1 MKILEYDEKLTFKS
15 KYYDEE
21 AVFLDIETTGLSPM
35 RSFIYLIGLVF
46 IDLKEM
52 TMHITQIIAEDR
64 DEEEEILKLTKEKL
78 KGYKTVVTYNGN
90 SFDLPFIAKRSE
102 RYGIEPIAMDSFD
115 MYEKLRLHKDT
126 LKLDGLKQKNIEKKL
141 GITREDRYN
150 GGECISF
157 YKDYVKNKNQESF
170 DRFVLH
176 NYDDLLYMPATM
188 SILDLLDEK
197 ITIDIDGRKYKFDK
211 HSIKKDILMIDFT
224 TDMGINTYVEETGYL
239 IEEDEER
246 RHLEFTLKT
255 GYMKDAR
262 KVKYLEKSSLARLK
276 SEDFDGED
284 LVEEGIVPIRIQNKL
299 FIRNIIKLGSI

>member
-46 IDLKEM
+46 IDLKKM
-52 TMHITQIIAEDR
+52 TMHITQLIAEDK
-64 DEEEEILKLTKEKL
+64 DEEEEILKLMKERL

-262 KVKYLEKSSLARLK
+262 KVKYLEKSSLASLK
-276 SEDFDGED
+276 SEDFDGEE

>member
-46 IDLKEM
+46 IDLKKV
-52 TMHITQIIAEDR
+52 TMHITQLIAEDR
-64 DEEEEILKLTKEKL
+64 DEEEEILRLMKERL

-170 DRFVLH
+170 NRFVLH

-262 KVKYLEKSSLARLK
+262 KVKYLEKSSLASLK

-284 LVEEGIVPIRIQNKL
+284 LVEEGVVPIRIQNKL

>member
-46 IDLKEM
+46 IDLKKM
-52 TMHITQIIAEDR
+52 TMHITQLIAEDR
-64 DEEEEILKLTKEKL
+64 DEEEEILKLMKERL

-262 KVKYLEKSSLARLK
+262 KVKYLEKSSLASLK
-276 SEDFDGED
+276 SEDFDGEE
-284 LVEEGIVPIRIQNKL
+284 LVEEGVVPIRIQNKL

>member
-52 TMHITQIIAEDR
+52 TMHITQLIAEDR
-64 DEEEEILKLTKEKL
+64 DEEEEILKLMKERL

-262 KVKYLEKSSLARLK
+262 KVKYLEKSSLASLK

>member
-46 IDLKEM
+46 IDLKKV
-52 TMHITQIIAEDR
+52 TMHITQLIAEDR

-170 DRFVLH
+170 NRFVLH

-224 TDMGINTYVEETGYL
+224 TDMGINTYIEETGYL

-262 KVKYLEKSSLARLK
+262 KVKYLEKSSLASL
-276 SEDFDGED
+276 SHEDFDGED

>member
-46 IDLKEM
+46 IDLKKV
-52 TMHITQIIAEDR
+52 TMHITQLIAEDR
-64 DEEEEILKLTKEKL
+64 DEEEEILKLMKERL

-170 DRFVLH
+170 NRFVLH

-224 TDMGINTYVEETGYL
+224 TDMGINTYIEETGYL

-262 KVKYLEKSSLARLK
+262 KVKYLEKSSLASLK

-284 LVEEGIVPIRIQNKL
+284 LVEDGVVPIRIQNKL

>member
-46 IDLKEM
+46 IDLKKV
-52 TMHITQIIAEDR
+52 TMHITQLIAEDR
-64 DEEEEILKLTKEKL
+64 DEEEEILKLMKEKL
-78 KGYKTVVTYNGN
+78 NGYKTVVTYNGN

-102 RYGIEPIAMDSFD
+102 RYGIEPIVMDSFD

-262 KVKYLEKSSLARLK
+262 KVKYLEKSSLASLK

>member
-46 IDLKEM
+46 IDLKKV
-52 TMHITQIIAEDR
+52 TMHITQLIAEDR
-64 DEEEEILKLTKEKL
+64 DEEEEILRLMKERL

-262 KVKYLEKSSLARLK
+262 KVKYLEKSSLASLK
-276 SEDFDGED
+276 SEDFDGEE

>member
-46 IDLKEM
+46 IDLKRV
-52 TMHITQIIAEDR
+52 TMHITQLIAEDR
-64 DEEEEILKLTKEKL
+64 DEEEEILKLMKERL

-224 TDMGINTYVEETGYL
+224 TDMGINTYVEEIGYL

-262 KVKYLEKSSLARLK
+262 KVKYLEKSSLASLK

-284 LVEEGIVPIRIQNKL
+284 LVEEAIVPIRIQNKL

>member
-46 IDLKEM
+46 IDLKKL
-52 TMHITQIIAEDR
+52 TMHITQLIAEDR
-64 DEEEEILKLTKEKL
+64 DEEEEILKLMKERL

-141 GITREDRYN
+141 GINREDRYN

-157 YKDYVKNKNQESF
+157 YKDYAKNKNQESF

-239 IEEDEER
+239 IEEDKIR

-262 KVKYLEKSSLARLK
+262 KVKYLEKSSLASL
-276 SEDFDGED
+276 SHEDFDGED
-284 LVEEGIVPIRIQNKL
+284 LLEEGIVPIRIQNKL

>member
-64 DEEEEILKLTKEKL
+64 DEEEEILKLMKERL

-262 KVKYLEKSSLARLK
+262 KVKYLEKSSLASLK

>member
-46 IDLKEM
+46 IDLKKV
-52 TMHITQIIAEDR
+52 TMHITQLIAEDR
-64 DEEEEILKLTKEKL
+64 DEEEEILRLMKERL

-262 KVKYLEKSSLARLK
+262 KVKYLEKSSLSSLK

-284 LVEEGIVPIRIQNKL
+284 LVEEGVVPIRIQNKL

>member
-46 IDLKEM
+46 IDLKKV
-52 TMHITQIIAEDR
+52 TMHITQLIAEDR
-64 DEEEEILKLTKEKL
+64 DEEEEILRLMKERL

-102 RYGIEPIAMDSFD
+102 RYGIEPIVMDSFD

-262 KVKYLEKSSLARLK
+262 KVKYLEKSSLASLK

-284 LVEEGIVPIRIQNKL
+284 LVEEGVVPIRIQNKL

>member
-46 IDLKEM
+46 IDLKKV
-52 TMHITQIIAEDR
+52 TMHITQLIAEDR
-64 DEEEEILKLTKEKL
+64 DEEEEILRLMKERL

-157 YKDYVKNKNQESF
+157 YKDYVKNKNKESF
-170 DRFVLH
+170 NRFVLH

-262 KVKYLEKSSLARLK
+262 KVKYLEKSSLASLK

-284 LVEEGIVPIRIQNKL
+284 LVEEGVVPIRIQNKL

>member
-52 TMHITQIIAEDR
+52 IMHITQLIAENK
-64 DEEEEILKLTKEKL
+64 DEEEEILKLMKEKL

-126 LKLDGLKQKNIEKKL
+126 LKLDGLKQKNIEKQL

-239 IEEDEER
+239 IEEDERR

-262 KVKYLEKSSLARLK
+262 KVKYLEKSSLASLK

>member
-46 IDLKEM
+46 IDLKKV
-52 TMHITQIIAEDR
+52 TMHITQLIAEDR
-64 DEEEEILKLTKEKL
+64 DEEEEILRLMKERL

-102 RYGIEPIAMDSFD
+102 RYGIEPIVMDSFD

-157 YKDYVKNKNQESF
+157 YKDYVKNKNRESF
-170 DRFVLH
+170 NRFVLH

-262 KVKYLEKSSLARLK
+262 KVKYLEKSSLSSLK

>member
-46 IDLKEM
+46 IDLKKV
-52 TMHITQIIAEDR
+52 TMHITQLIAEDR
-64 DEEEEILKLTKEKL
+64 DEEEEILKLMKEKL
-78 KGYKTVVTYNGN
+78 NGYKTVVTYNGN

-262 KVKYLEKSSLARLK
+262 KVKYLEKSSLASLK

-284 LVEEGIVPIRIQNKL
+284 LVEEGVVPIRIQNKL

>member
-46 IDLKEM
+46 IDLKRKS
-52 TMHITQIIAEDR
+52 MHITQLIAEDR
-64 DEEEEILKLTKEKL
+64 DEEEEILKLMKERL

-262 KVKYLEKSSLARLK
+262 KVKYLEKSSLASLK

>member
-46 IDLKEM
+46 IDLKRKS
-52 TMHITQIIAEDR
+52 MHITQLIAEDR

-90 SFDLPFIAKRSE
+90 SFDLPFIANRSE

-157 YKDYVKNKNQESF
+157 YKDYVKNQNQESF

-262 KVKYLEKSSLARLK
+262 KVKYLEKSSLASLK

-284 LVEEGIVPIRIQNKL
+284 LVEEGVVPIRIQNKL

>member
-46 IDLKEM
+46 IDLKKV
-52 TMHITQIIAEDR
+52 TMHITQLIAEDI
-64 DEEEEILKLTKEKL
+64 DEEEEILKLMKERL

-224 TDMGINTYVEETGYL
+224 TDMGINTYVEEQGYL

-262 KVKYLEKSSLARLK
+262 KVKYLEKSSLASLK

>member
-46 IDLKEM
+46 IDLKKM
-52 TMHITQIIAEDR
+52 TMHITQLIAEDR
-64 DEEEEILKLTKEKL
+64 DEEEEILKLMKERL

-262 KVKYLEKSSLARLK
+262 KVKYLEKSSLASLK

-284 LVEEGIVPIRIQNKL
+284 LVEEGIVPIRIHNKL

>member
-52 TMHITQIIAEDR
+52 TMHITQLIAEDR
-64 DEEEEILKLTKEKL
+64 DEEEEILKLMKEKL

-90 SFDLPFIAKRSE
+90 SFDLPFIAKRAE
-102 RYGIEPIAMDSFD
+102 RYGIEPTAMGSFD

-262 KVKYLEKSSLARLK
+262 KVKYLEKSSLASLK

-284 LVEEGIVPIRIQNKL
+284 LVEEGVVPIRIQNKL

>member
-46 IDLKEM
+46 IDLKKV
-52 TMHITQIIAEDR
+52 TMHITQLIAEDR

-170 DRFVLH
+170 NRFVLH

-224 TDMGINTYVEETGYL
+224 TDMGINTYIEETGYL

-262 KVKYLEKSSLARLK
+262 KVKYLEKSSLASLK

-284 LVEEGIVPIRIQNKL
+284 LVEYGVVPIRIQNKL

>member
-46 IDLKEM
+46 IDLKKV
-52 TMHITQIIAEDR
+52 TMHIMQLIAEDR
-64 DEEEEILKLTKEKL
+64 DEEEEILKLMKERL
-78 KGYKTVVTYNGN
+78 KSYKTVVTYNGN
-90 SFDLPFIAKRSE
+90 SFDLPFIAKRSG
-102 RYGIEPIAMDSFD
+102 RYGIEPIGMDSFD

-141 GITREDRYN
+141 GINREDRYN

-157 YKDYVKNKNQESF
+157 YKDYAKNKNQESF

-262 KVKYLEKSSLARLK
+262 KVKYLEKSSLASLK

-284 LVEEGIVPIRIQNKL
+284 LVEEGVVPIRIQNKL

>member
-46 IDLKEM
+46 IDLKKM

-64 DEEEEILKLTKEKL
+64 DEEEEILKLMKERL

-262 KVKYLEKSSLARLK
+262 KVKYLEKSSLASLK
-276 SEDFDGED
+276 SEDFDGEE

>member
-46 IDLKEM
+46 IDLKKV
-52 TMHITQIIAEDR
+52 TMHITQLIAEDR
-64 DEEEEILKLTKEKL
+64 DEEEEILKLMKERL

-90 SFDLPFIAKRSE
+90 SFDLPFIAKRAE

-262 KVKYLEKSSLARLK
+262 KVKYLEKSSLASLK

-284 LVEEGIVPIRIQNKL
+284 LVEDGVVPIRIQNKL

>member
-46 IDLKEM
+46 IDLKKV
-52 TMHITQIIAEDR
+52 TMHITQLIAEDR
-64 DEEEEILKLTKEKL
+64 DEEEEILKLMKERL

-150 GGECISF
+150 GGECINF
-157 YKDYVKNKNQESF
+157 YKDYVKNKSAESF
-170 DRFVLH
+170 DKFVLH

-239 IEEDEER
+239 IEEDEKR

-262 KVKYLEKSSLARLK
+262 KVKYLEKNSIASL
-276 SEDFDGED
+276 SHEDFDGED

>member
-46 IDLKEM
+46 IDLKKV
-52 TMHITQIIAEDR
+52 TMHITQLIAEDR
-64 DEEEEILKLTKEKL
+64 DEEEEILRLMKERL
-78 KGYKTVVTYNGN
+78 EGYKTVVTYNGN

-170 DRFVLH
+170 NRFVLH

-262 KVKYLEKSSLARLK
+262 KVKYLEKSSLASLK

-284 LVEEGIVPIRIQNKL
+284 LVEEGVVPIRIQNKL

>member
-46 IDLKEM
+46 IDLKKL
-52 TMHITQIIAEDR
+52 TMHITQLIAEDR
-64 DEEEEILKLTKEKL
+64 DEEEEILKLMNKRL

-141 GITREDRYN
+141 GIIREDRYN

-262 KVKYLEKSSLARLK
+262 KVKYLEKSSLASLK

>member
-46 IDLKEM
+46 IDLKKV
-52 TMHITQIIAEDR
+52 TMHITQLIAEDR

-170 DRFVLH
+170 NRFVLH

-224 TDMGINTYVEETGYL
+224 TDMGINTYIEETGYL

-255 GYMKDAR
+255 GYMKDER
-262 KVKYLEKSSLARLK
+262 KVKYLEKSSLASLK

>member
-46 IDLKEM
+46 IDLKKL
-52 TMHITQIIAEDR
+52 TMHITQLIAEDR
-64 DEEEEILKLTKEKL
+64 DEEEDILKLMKERL

-115 MYEKLRLHKDT
+115 MYERLRLHKDT

-157 YKDYVKNKNQESF
+157 YKDYVKNKSAESF
-170 DRFVLH
+170 DKFVLH

-239 IEEDEER
+239 IEEDERR

-262 KVKYLEKSSLARLK
+262 KVKYLEKSSLASLK
-276 SEDFDGED
+276 SENFDGED
-284 LVEEGIVPIRIQNKL
+284 LVEDGVVPIRIQNKL

>member
-46 IDLKEM
+46 IDLKKM
-52 TMHITQIIAEDR
+52 TMHITQLIAEDR
-64 DEEEEILKLTKEKL
+64 DEEEEILKLMKERL

-141 GITREDRYN
+141 SITREDRYN

-262 KVKYLEKSSLARLK
+262 KVKYLEKSSLASLK
-276 SEDFDGED
+276 SEDFDGEE

>member
-52 TMHITQIIAEDR
+52 TMHITQLIAEDR
-64 DEEEEILKLTKEKL
+64 DEEEEILKLTKERL

-90 SFDLPFIAKRSE
+90 SFDLPFIAKRAE

-262 KVKYLEKSSLARLK
+262 KVKYLEKSSLASLK
-276 SEDFDGED
+276 SENFDGED
-284 LVEEGIVPIRIQNKL
+284 LVEDGVVPIRIQNKL

>member
-46 IDLKEM
+46 IDLKKV
-52 TMHITQIIAEDR
+52 TMHITQLIAEDK
-64 DEEEEILKLTKEKL
+64 DEEEEILKLMKERL

-90 SFDLPFIAKRSE
+90 SFDLPFIAKRAE
-102 RYGIEPIAMDSFD
+102 RYGIEPIVMDSFD

-262 KVKYLEKSSLARLK
+262 KVKYLEKSSLASLK
-276 SEDFDGED
+276 SENFDGED
-284 LVEEGIVPIRIQNKL
+284 LVEEGVVPIRIQNKL

>member
-46 IDLKEM
+46 IDLKKV
-52 TMHITQIIAEDR
+52 TMHITQLIAEDR
-64 DEEEEILKLTKEKL
+64 DEEEEILRLMKERL

-102 RYGIEPIAMDSFD
+102 RYGIEPISMDSFD

-141 GITREDRYN
+141 GIIREDRYN

-157 YKDYVKNKNQESF
+157 YKDYVKNKNKESF
-170 DRFVLH
+170 NRFVLH

-262 KVKYLEKSSLARLK
+262 KVKYLEKSSLASLK

-284 LVEEGIVPIRIQNKL
+284 LVEEGVVPIRIQNKL

>member
-46 IDLKEM
+46 IDLKKV
-52 TMHITQIIAEDR
+52 TMHITQLIAEDR
-64 DEEEEILKLTKEKL
+64 DEEEEILKLMKEKL
-78 KGYKTVVTYNGN
+78 KGYKTVITYNGN

-102 RYGIEPIAMDSFD
+102 RYGIEPIVMDSFD

-141 GITREDRYN
+141 GINREDRYN

-157 YKDYVKNKNQESF
+157 YKDYVKNKNKESF
-170 DRFVLH
+170 NRFVLH

-224 TDMGINTYVEETGYL
+224 TDMGINTYVEEQGYL

-262 KVKYLEKSSLARLK
+262 KVKYLEKGSLASL
-276 SEDFDGED
+276 SHEDFDGED

>member
-46 IDLKEM
+46 IDLKKM
-52 TMHITQIIAEDR
+52 TMHITQLIAEDR
-64 DEEEEILKLTKEKL
+64 DEEEEILKLMKERL

-90 SFDLPFIAKRSE
+90 SFDLPFIAKRAE

-239 IEEDEER
+239 IEEDERR

-262 KVKYLEKSSLARLK
+262 KVKYLEKSSLASLK

>member
-46 IDLKEM
+46 IDLKKM
-52 TMHITQIIAEDR
+52 TMHITQLIAEDK
-64 DEEEEILKLTKEKL
+64 DEEEEILKLMKERL

-157 YKDYVKNKNQESF
+157 YKDYVKNKNRESF

-239 IEEDEER
+239 IEEDERR

-262 KVKYLEKSSLARLK
+262 KVKYLEKSSLASLK

>member
-46 IDLKEM
+46 IDLKKV
-52 TMHITQIIAEDR
+52 TMHITQLIAEDR
-64 DEEEEILKLTKEKL
+64 DEEEEILKLTKDKL

-239 IEEDEER
+239 IEEDERR

-262 KVKYLEKSSLARLK
+262 KVKYLEKSSLASLK

>member
-46 IDLKEM
+46 IDLKKV
-52 TMHITQIIAEDR
+52 TMHITQLIAEDR
-64 DEEEEILKLTKEKL
+64 DEEEEIIKLTKEKL

-141 GITREDRYN
+141 GINREDRYN

-157 YKDYVKNKNQESF
+157 YKDYAKNKNQESF

-176 NYDDLLYMPATM
+176 NFDDLLYMPATM

-239 IEEDEER
+239 IEEDERR

-262 KVKYLEKSSLARLK
+262 KVKYLEKSSLASLK